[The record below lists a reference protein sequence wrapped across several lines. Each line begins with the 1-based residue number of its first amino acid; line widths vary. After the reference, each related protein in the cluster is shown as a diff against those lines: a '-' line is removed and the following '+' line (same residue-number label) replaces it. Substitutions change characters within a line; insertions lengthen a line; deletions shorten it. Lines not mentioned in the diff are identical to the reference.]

1 MAKEI
6 TRYIQPQTE
15 RELWARAAGR
25 CEFNGC
31 NRLLYKSPVTQERV
45 NIAEKAH
52 IYSFAEDGPRGWG
65 PLVFNKKKLN
75 EIDNL
80 MLMCHDCHKTIDQ
93 DETGAKYSVEL
104 LGKWK
109 HEHEQRIYAVSS
121 IAPDKKSHVVFYG
134 SNIGEQKSIIQKI
147 DAIEAMFP
155 EHYPAEESPIL
166 LSMACSHEDKTP
178 EFWKTESDHLQRIFE
193 RLIVPRIEEANPAHF
208 SLFAM
213 APMPLLIRL
222 GTLFTDKNSV
232 DVYQQ
237 IREPKTWKWQEY
249 PDGFEFLIK
258 RPETFNNPPVLIISL
273 SDHISQERITRI
285 IGNDVAIW
293 ELTVDEKFLH
303 NDFMR
308 SPAQLSIFRST
319 IRKLMVAIQQK
330 HGIDTPLLIFPA
342 MPISCAVEMGRSR
355 MPKANMPWVIY
366 DQNNKVVKFIKA
378 LEIGG

>member
-1 MAKEI
+1 LAKEI